1 MVVGKHRIMERSQE
15 ANIIIQE
22 DMIVT
27 LDNMV
32 AVGMVQGHQILN
44 IYLQQS
50 ILFDDRLNM
59 KESYLKDDY
68 KIYSQKICKDVFV
81 IIS

>member
-1 MVVGKHRIMERSQE
+1 MVIGKHRIMERSQE

-32 AVGMVQGHQILN
+32 VVGMVQGHQILN
-44 IYLQQS
+44 VYLQQS

-68 KIYSQKICKDVFV
+68 KIYSQKNL
-81 IIS
+81 

>member
-1 MVVGKHRIMERSQE
+1 MGAMVIGKHRIMERSQE

-32 AVGMVQGHQILN
+32 VVGMVQGHQILN
-44 IYLQQS
+44 VYLQQS

-68 KIYSQKICKDVFV
+68 KIYSQKNL
-81 IIS
+81 

>member
-1 MVVGKHRIMERSQE
+1 MAVGKHRIMERSQE

-68 KIYSQKICKDVFV
+68 KIYSQKNL
-81 IIS
+81 